1 MKNFIIKLIFTFI
14 LPLFLLLFAVEWCLR
29 SIPNDYKFK
38 DKMITAK
45 CDSIK
50 VLSFGSSH
58 GHYGIRPDCMSLP
71 AFNIGMPSQSVKYDH
86 FLFYKFIDR
95 CPNLKCVILPV
106 SYFSLT
112 SELEAG
118 AGWAHAKGY
127 SIYMGYDE
135 YKFSPIYNFELINK
149 EKYLGL
155 VKMIG
160 RDLTFVTC
168 DSLGWG
174 CKREYGDQKPNF
186 TSFAQ
191 STVEHHNSS
200 IGEPID
206 ENVKRI
212 KEIITTCGERDI
224 KVILLTTPTHESYYS
239 LLEEGHVE
247 FVVKTCQNLAAEFSN
262 TTYVNFLKDSS
273 FVEED
278 FYDPDHLNTTGAT
291 KLTKM
296 LDEVIIELGVRTY

>member
-95 CPNLKCVILPV
+95 CPNLRYVILPV

-112 SELEAG
+112 SELEVG

-186 TSFAQ
+186 TSFA
-191 STVEHHNSS
+191 SNTVQYHSENIGAS
-200 IGEPID
+200 IET
-206 ENVKRI
+206 NVGRLVDII
-212 KEIITTCGERDI
+212 KTCAERDI

-239 LLEEGHVE
+239 LLDSAHLALTVQ
-247 FVVKTCQNLAAEFSN
+247 TCERLDADFSN
-262 TTYVNFLKDSS
+262 TTYLNLLKDSS
-273 FVEED
+273 FVDED
-278 FYDPDHLNTTGAT
+278 FYDPDHLNTIGAA

-296 LDEVIIELGVRTY
+296 LDEYIGE

>member
-14 LPLFLLLFAVEWCLR
+14 LPLFLLLFAVEWWLR
-29 SIPNDYKFK
+29 SIPSDYEFK
-38 DKMITAK
+38 DKMLTAK

-95 CPNLKCVILPV
+95 CPNLRYVILPV

-135 YKFSPIYNFELINK
+135 YKFSPIYNLELINK
-149 EKYLGL
+149 EIYLGL
-155 VKMIG
+155 VKNLG
-160 RDLTFVTC
+160 KPVNFLTC

-174 CKREYGDQKPNF
+174 CKREYGNQKPNF

-191 STVEHHNSS
+191 STVERHNTS

-212 KEIITTCGERDI
+212 KEMITTCEERGI
-224 KVILLTTPTHESYYS
+224 KVILLTNPTHESYYS
-239 LLEEGHVE
+239 LLDEGHVKL
-247 FVVKTCQNLAAEFSN
+247 VVKTCQNLAAEFSN
-262 TTYVNFLKDSS
+262 TTYLNLLKDSS
-273 FVEED
+273 FFNED
-278 FYDPDHLNTTGAT
+278 FYDPDHLNHQGAT
-291 KLTKM
+291 KLTKK
-296 LDEVIIELGVRTY
+296 LDEVIIELGVGS

>member
-14 LPLFLLLFAVEWCLR
+14 LPLFLLLFAVEWWLR
-29 SIPNDYKFK
+29 SIPSDYEFK
-38 DKMITAK
+38 DKMLTAK

-71 AFNIGMPSQSVKYDH
+71 AFNIGMPSQSIKYDH
-86 FLFYKFIDR
+86 FLFYKYIDK
-95 CPNLKCVILPV
+95 CPDLSFVILPV
-106 SYFSLT
+106 SYFSLVT
-112 SELEAG
+112 ELEGGDA
-118 AGWAHAKGY
+118 WAVAKGY
-127 SIYMGYDE
+127 SIYMGYKE
-135 YKFSPIYNFELINK
+135 HGLNPIYNFELINK
-149 EKYLGL
+149 EKYLEL
-155 VKMIG
+155 AKMLGKPITY
-160 RDLTFVTC
+160 LTC

-191 STVEHHNSS
+191 STVERHNTS

-212 KEIITTCGERDI
+212 KEMITTCEERDI

-239 LLEEGHVE
+239 LLDEGHVKL
-247 FVVKTCQNLAAEFSN
+247 VVKTCQNLAAEFSN
-262 TTYVNFLKDSS
+262 TTYLNLLKDSS
-273 FVEED
+273 FVYED
-278 FYDPDHLNTTGAT
+278 FYDPDHLNHQGAA
-291 KLTKM
+291 KLTQK
-296 LDEVIIELGVRTY
+296 LNEVIIELGVGS